1 MTFKIFRKSE
11 NKNSFGL
18 RGYWAFNPGD
28 FAVVSFASTDE
39 LDKGDTVS
47 HRVFVSMELLK
58 FEGRVPQDK
67 QSEFLKMVA
76 EACEAKGV
84 PA

>member
-18 RGYWAFNPGD
+18 RGYWAYHTTHLE
-28 FAVVSFASTDE
+28 VYSFASSTDYAKGQILPTLSGSIE
-39 LDKGDTVS
+39 LLQHEGTVKQS
-47 HRVFVSMELLK
+47 HR
-58 FEGRVPQDK
+58 EGFIKKVDE
-67 QSEFLKMVA
+67 S
-76 EACEAKGV
+76 CEAKGV